1 VGEPGFALSGLT
13 QVHEANG
20 ISHETSPLATSPP
33 SPREP
38 IGGPEKG
45 FLAGSQPPV
54 REGLI
59 QTQGTDCFENDLLV
73 EGENRIVLLDVQTCD
88 VHLRC
93 MLKDTFEADAALF
106 SGGRISRSLNDHSLC
121 ASRDERREYLAA
133 PHIPFMLEV
142 QSLLAG
148 QEKVAQ

>member
-54 REGLI
+54 RERLI
-59 QTQGTDCFENDLLV
+59 ETQGTDRFEHDLLV

-88 VHLRC
+88 VNLRC

-121 ASRDERREYLAA
+121 AITGEGREDLAA
-133 PHIPFMLEV
+133 PRVALMVEV
-142 QSLLAG
+142 QPLLSG
-148 QEKVAQ
+148 EE